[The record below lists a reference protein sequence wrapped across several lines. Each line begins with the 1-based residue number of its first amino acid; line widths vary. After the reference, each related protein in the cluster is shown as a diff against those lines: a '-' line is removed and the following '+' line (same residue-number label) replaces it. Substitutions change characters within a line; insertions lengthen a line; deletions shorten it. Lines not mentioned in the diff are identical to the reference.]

1 MNLEEFQKEYD
12 ILQKKLS
19 NLNKSGLSLNRKEF
33 AQSSKR
39 LAFLQEVI
47 EKIKEK
53 EEIEKNIKE
62 NKEISK
68 ESNDEELKKLA
79 HQDIKDLKKKK
90 QNLEKEFEEMLS
102 PKEELI
108 DKILMEIRAAA
119 GGEEAALFARELF
132 EMYQKFANKRGWQLS
147 VFACHPTD
155 LNGFKEISFEIKGK
169 NAVDDLRYE
178 SGVHRVQRIP
188 VTEKSG
194 RIHTST
200 ISVAVLPT
208 PKEKDIDIKP
218 QDLRIEV
225 YHSSGPGGQYVNK
238 RESAVRVT
246 HLPTGLVATSQSART
261 QVSKRENALKILNA
275 RLYQKQRKEEEKKI
289 GAKRKSQIGTGERAE
304 KIRTYNFPQDRIT
317 DHRVKK
323 SWKHIE
329 EILAGNLEKIVGA
342 LKAKLSQ

>member
-1 MNLEEFQKEYD
+1 MVKLEEIKKEYD

-39 LAFLQEVI
+39 LVFLQEVI

-53 EEIEKNIKE
+53 EKIEKHIKE
-62 NKEISK
+62 NKELLK
-68 ESNDEELKKLA
+68 ESDEELKKMA
-79 HQDIKDLKKKK
+79 SQDIRHLKNKKREIEEEI
-90 QNLEKEFEEMLS
+90 EKMLS
-102 PKEELI
+102 PREESTDKLLI
-108 DKILMEIRAAA
+108 EIRGAA
-119 GGEEAALFARELF
+119 GGEEAALFAREVF
-132 EMYQKFANKRGWQLS
+132 EMYQKFAKKRGWEL
-147 VFACHPTD
+147 VVLACHPTD
-155 LNGFKEISFEIKGK
+155 LGGFKEISFEIRGGGVIEELK
-169 NAVDDLRYE
+169 YE

-188 VTEKSG
+188 ETEKSG

-208 PKEKDIDIKP
+208 PREKDIDIKP
-218 QDLRIEV
+218 QDLRMEV

-246 HLPTGLVATSQSART
+246 HIPTGIVATSQSART
-261 QVSKRENALKILNA
+261 QVSNRENALKILRA
-275 RLYQKQRKEEEKKI
+275 RLYQKQNEEEERTI

-329 EILAGNLEKIVGA
+329 NIFAGNLDKIIEE
-342 LKAKLSQ
+342 LKDKLS